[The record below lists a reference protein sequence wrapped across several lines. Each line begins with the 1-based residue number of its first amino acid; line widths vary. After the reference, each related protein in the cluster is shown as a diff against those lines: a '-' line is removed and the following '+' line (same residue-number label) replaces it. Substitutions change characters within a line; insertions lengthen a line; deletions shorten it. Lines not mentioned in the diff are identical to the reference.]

1 MGGRDWEGGD
11 GTLRDESVLGRPTM
25 LDFLPGL
32 LGLERDNV
40 LGDCGR
46 DDGREGEGSSGRVGV
61 PAEPPLLLSRL
72 RTVGMGGLLL
82 RGSSTP
88 GGSCPG
94 GYSGTSNE
102 DSPLSLFRR
111 AGTGGELDLAAVGT
125 SGDEGVTTSSSS
137 SGSSAASLPRSA
149 GLAASGGGDGGG

>member
-1 MGGRDWEGGD
+1 
-11 GTLRDESVLGRPTM
+11 M

-102 DSPLSLFRR
+102 DSPE
-111 AGTGGELDLAAVGT
+111 GGGEEWFL
-125 SGDEGVTTSSSS
+125 
-137 SGSSAASLPRSA
+137 
-149 GLAASGGGDGGG
+149 

>member
-1 MGGRDWEGGD
+1 MNIKLPIANIRHDH
-11 GTLRDESVLGRPTM
+11 LPAV

-46 DDGREGEGSSGRVGV
+46 DDGREEEGNSGRVGV
-61 PAEPPLLLSRL
+61 PVEPPLLLSRL
-72 RTVGMGGLLL
+72 RTVGIGGLLL
-82 RGSSTP
+82 RGGSTP

-102 DSPLSLFRR
+102 DSPEGR
-111 AGTGGELDLAAVGT
+111 GEGRIL
-125 SGDEGVTTSSSS
+125 
-137 SGSSAASLPRSA
+137 
-149 GLAASGGGDGGG
+149 